1 MNIFPIF
8 HCIIKH
14 LHELKDMFLI
24 AKMSQ
29 KTSLYSSIFYQ
40 DAWVLKKPLQIKLIL
55 KFKFLGVVLI
65 LRHSVFLFSEN

>member
-1 MNIFPIF
+1 
-8 HCIIKH
+8 
-14 LHELKDMFLI
+14 MFLI